1 MKTLNIL
8 MVSLALLT
16 VGLTVNAA
24 SWYQVEVIVF
34 DYLKPDL
41 DGELWFDN
49 PGLPLRDKA
58 VELIFAQPEVT
69 AALTEAIQEPVPVPS
84 PPGLAANSAIQPVL
98 PAATVTP
105 APVAYQVLPPE
116 RYHLRDDLR
125 NLQLSSAY
133 RPLLHIAWQ
142 QLGLGNT
149 RARAVHLE
157 KLAGS
162 DVTPRLAA
170 TPAPA
175 AENTEAA
182 YPPPAPV
189 FDGLV
194 RLRNVNV
201 LMLDVDFAY
210 FPQDY
215 ARILA
220 GQPGAAGG
228 PSEQLLDSL
237 ADYVRLTETKRVLLN
252 ELNYFDHPLF
262 GILVQVSRINPDD
275 LLPQPTPQE
284 TADAVQP
291 VLPE

>member
-34 DYLKPDL
+34 DYLKPEL

-49 PGLPLRDKA
+49 PGLPPRDNA
-58 VELIFAQPEVT
+58 VELIFAQPDITATITEV
-69 AALTEAIQEPVPVPS
+69 AQRPVPVPS
-84 PPGLAANSAIQPVL
+84 TPPLAAAEANQAVA
-98 PAATVTP
+98 PAAEVTP
-105 APVAYQVLPPE
+105 ELVAYQVMPVD
-116 RYHLRDDLR
+116 RYRLRDDLR
-125 NLQLSSAY
+125 NLQLSSAF

-142 QLGLGNT
+142 QQGLGNT
-149 RARAVHLE
+149 GARAVHLE

-162 DVTPRLAA
+162 VVTPGHLLHPETAIG
-170 TPAPA
+170 T
-175 AENTEAA
+175 TETD
-182 YPPPAPV
+182 YPPPAPI

-194 RLRNVNV
+194 RLRSMNI
-201 LMLDVDFAY
+201 LLLDVDFAY
-210 FPQDY
+210 FPQDF

-220 GQPGAAGG
+220 AQPGAAGN

-237 ADYVRLTETKRVLLN
+237 ADYVRMTETKRVLLN

-262 GILVQVSRINPDD
+262 GILIQVSRINPDELYPNPSRPD
-275 LLPQPTPQE
+275 SE
-284 TADAVQP
+284 DAIQP